1 MNQRWI
7 LKKRPQ
13 GALAE
18 GDLELVEEPIPGI
31 GEGEVLLRNLYLSL
45 DPTNR
50 IWMSDREQYLPP
62 VAIGDVM
69 RGVTLAV
76 VEHSRS
82 DRIKEGQIVSP
93 HSGGWEVYSKVR
105 DRHVSVV
112 ETMDQ
117 VPLTAEMSVLGA
129 TGATAYFGMMD
140 IGQPKE
146 GETVVVSAAAGAVGS
161 VAGQLA
167 KVAGA
172 KVVGICGGEKKAKQ
186 VVEEYGFDG
195 AIDYR
200 SEDVGDTLDRL
211 CPEGID
217 VDFENV
223 GGPIMEAVYNRMNDN
238 SRMVLCGMISTYD
251 QAGPVPGPADFS
263 RILMRRMTVRGFV
276 IVDYLS
282 RMREAKEALGQ
293 LISDGKLKWRDHVVQ
308 GIESA
313 PGAMDLLFTGKND
326 GKLLVQVSP
335 EP

>member
-7 LKKRPQ
+7 LRRRPQ
-13 GALAE
+13 GSLAP
-18 GDLELVEEPIPGI
+18 GDLELVEGPIPDLSQ
-31 GEGEVLLRNLYLSL
+31 GEVLLRNLYLSL

-62 VAIGDVM
+62 VGIGDVM

-76 VEHSRS
+76 VESSRS
-82 DRIKEGQIVSP
+82 DRITEGQIVSP
-93 HSGGWEVYSKVR
+93 HNGGWEVYSKCS
-105 DRHVSVV
+105 DRQVSVV
-112 ETMDQ
+112 KTMDQ

-129 TGATAYFGMMD
+129 TGATAYFGMTD
-140 IGQPKE
+140 IGQPVE
-146 GETVVVSAAAGAVGS
+146 GETVVISAAAGAVGS
-161 VAGQLA
+161 IAGQLA
-167 KVAGA
+167 RIAGA
-172 KVVGICGGEKKAKQ
+172 KTVGICGGEKKVSQ
-186 VVEEYGFDG
+186 VVDEYGFDA

-200 SEDVGDTLDRL
+200 SEDVGDALDRL

-251 QAGPVPGPADFS
+251 QDGPVPGPADFS

-282 RMREAKEALGQ
+282 RMREAKETLGK
-293 LISDGKLKWRDHVVQ
+293 LISEGKLKWRDHVVQ

-326 GKLLVQVSP
+326 GKLLVQISP

>member
-7 LKKRPQ
+7 LRKRPQ
-13 GALAE
+13 GGIAE
-18 GDLELVEEPIPGI
+18 GDLELVEEPIPNLS
-31 GEGEVLLRNLYLSL
+31 EGELLLRNIYLSL

-62 VAIGDVM
+62 VGIGDVM

-76 VEHSRS
+76 VEASRS
-82 DRIKEGQIVSP
+82 DRVKAGQIVSP
-93 HSGGWEVYSKVR
+93 HSGGWEVYSKVK

-112 ETMDQ
+112 TTMDQ
-117 VPLTAEMSVLGA
+117 LPLTAEMSVLGA
-129 TGATAYFGMMD
+129 TGATAYFGMTD
-140 IGQPKE
+140 IGQPRE
-146 GETVVVSAAAGAVGS
+146 GETVVISAAAGAVGS
-161 VAGQLA
+161 IAGQLA
-167 KVAGA
+167 KIAGA
-172 KVVGICGGEKKAKQ
+172 KAVGICGGYKKVAQ
-186 VVEEYGFDG
+186 VVDEFGFDA

-200 SEDVGDTLDRL
+200 AEDVGDALDRL
-211 CPEGID
+211 CSEGVD

-251 QAGPVPGPADFS
+251 QEGPVPGPADFA

-276 IVDYLS
+276 VVDYLS
-282 RMREAKEALGQ
+282 RMREAKETLGQ
-293 LISDGKLKWRDHVVQ
+293 YIAEGKLTWRDHVVQ
-308 GIESA
+308 GIEAA

-326 GKLLVQVSP
+326 GKLLVQISP

>member
-1 MNQRWI
+1 MNRRWI
-7 LKKRPQ
+7 LRKRPQ
-13 GALAE
+13 GGLAK
-18 GDLELVEEPIPGI
+18 GDLELVEEPIPDLS
-31 GEGEVLLRNLYLSL
+31 EGEVLLRNLYLSL

-62 VAIGDVM
+62 VGIGDVM
-69 RGVTLAV
+69 RGVTIAV
-76 VEHSRS
+76 VESSRS

-93 HSGGWEVYSKVR
+93 HSGGWEVYSKCGER
-105 DRHVSVV
+105 QVSVV
-112 ETMDQ
+112 ETMEQ

-129 TGATAYFGMMD
+129 TGATAYFGMTD

-146 GETVVVSAAAGAVGS
+146 GETVVISAAAGAVGS
-161 VAGQLA
+161 IAGQLA
-167 KVAGA
+167 RIAGA
-172 KVVGICGGEKKAKQ
+172 KAVGICGGERKVAQ
-186 VVEEYGFDG
+186 VVDEFGFDA

-251 QAGPVPGPADFS
+251 QDGPVPGPADFS

-282 RMREAKEALGQ
+282 RMREAKETLGR
-293 LISDGKLKWRDHVVQ
+293 LIADGKLKWRDHVVQ

-313 PGAMDLLFTGKND
+313 PAAMDLLFTGKND